1 MGTYLVHARQGEQVK
16 HSGANLRIPYEVG
29 KKRKTIDRKT
39 DTELSDEI
47 VLRTP
52 QPPILCLGFQG
63 SLKLGAVKDLFE
75 WVEMMEES
83 DDGSGDESDSCE
95 ENDNGSGQ
103 ESDLVEKITFRENDK
118 IEGERRITHEMSIGE
133 DFAQNDSKGGCAATY
148 PKLNKYDES
157 TKTPGL
163 FLCGPAV
170 RHESLSFC
178 FVYKFR
184 QRFGVVSDAI
194 ARGLG
199 YNTEAAVND
208 ARDMNMFL
216 DDFKCCKS
224 ACGETC

>member
-1 MGTYLVHARQGEQVK
+1 MNANIETTNGCLPLNIIGKNLSNKKIDIKIPSAQIK
-16 HSGANLRIPYEVG
+16 SGIILAALNTHGVTKIIEHNITR
-29 KKRKTIDRKT
+29 DH
-39 DTELSDEI
+39 TEIMLEA
-47 VLRTP
+47 
-52 QPPILCLGFQG
+52 F
-63 SLKLGAVKDLFE
+63 GADI
-75 WVEMMEES
+75 
-83 DDGSGDESDSCE
+83 
-95 ENDNGSGQ
+95 
-103 ESDLVEKITFRENDK
+103 KITYSENDK
-118 IEGERRITHEMSIGE
+118 IEGERRITHEMSSGE

-170 RHESLSFC
+170 RHDSLSFC

-184 QRFGVVSDAI
+184 QRFGVVSDTI

-199 YNTEAAVND
+199 YNTEGAVKD